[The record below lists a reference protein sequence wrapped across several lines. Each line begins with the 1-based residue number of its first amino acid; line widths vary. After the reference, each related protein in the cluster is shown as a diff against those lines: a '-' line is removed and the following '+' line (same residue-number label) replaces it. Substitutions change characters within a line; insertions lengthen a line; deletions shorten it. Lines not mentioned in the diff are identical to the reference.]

1 MILSRTGII
10 QFLYYSWMTCYR
22 KISSQTKILA
32 GTVWMKFIAALV
44 MSEGKMPENL
54 PFASKVH
61 LEFCFPDASEEEV
74 LKRIQDSPSP
84 RLLSSH
90 AHLRFI
96 EKQVMKDKVR
106 VIVVMRNPKDT
117 LVSLYHF
124 YQIGKALGFYKGT
137 WDEFF
142 QLFKEKR
149 LWGGDMFDFNTA
161 WWKVRDQDNIFITT
175 YEEMKKDHEGV
186 VRKVAKFL
194 GKELSDEVVQK
205 IVELTGFE
213 QMKSNPLVN
222 GEGMAKSGLFDY
234 SKSQFMR
241 KGHVGDWKNY
251 FTEDQAKYIQ
261 ELCDQR
267 YSPIGLSFEDTM

>member
-1 MILSRTGII
+1 
-10 QFLYYSWMTCYR
+10 
-22 KISSQTKILA
+22 
-32 GTVWMKFIAALV
+32 MKHIAALV
-44 MSEGKMPENL
+44 MSEGKMPETIPIAAKL
-54 PFASKVH
+54 H
-61 LEFCFPDASEEEV
+61 LEFRLPGDSEEEV
-74 LKRIQDSPSP
+74 LKRIQNRPSP

-124 YQIGKALGFYKGT
+124 YQMNSALGSYNGT

-149 LWGGDMFDFNTA
+149 LWGGDIFDFNTA

-175 YEEMKKDHEGV
+175 YEEMKKDREGV

-222 GEGMAKSGLFDY
+222 GEDVAQAGIFDY

-241 KGHVGDWKNY
+241 KGQVGDWKNY

-267 YSPIGLSFEDTM
+267 YSPVGLTFEDTM

>member
-1 MILSRTGII
+1 
-10 QFLYYSWMTCYR
+10 
-22 KISSQTKILA
+22 
-32 GTVWMKFIAALV
+32 MKLIMNLV
-44 MSEGKMPENL
+44 MSEGKMPETI
-54 PFASKVH
+54 PVHSKIH
-61 LEFCFPDASEEEV
+61 LEFHMPGESEDEA
-74 LKRIQDSPSP
+74 LKRIQDNPSP
-84 RLLSSH
+84 RLFSSH

-96 EKQVMKDKVR
+96 EKQVMKDKVK

-124 YQIGKALGFYKGT
+124 YQMASPMGFYKGT

-149 LWGGDMFDFNTA
+149 LWGGDVFDFNTA

-222 GEGMAKSGLFDY
+222 GEDMAKAGVLDL
-234 SKSQFMR
+234 SKSKVMR
-241 KGHVGDWKNY
+241 KGQVGDWKNY
-251 FTEDQAKYIQ
+251 FTEDQTKYIQ

-267 YSPIGLSFEDTM
+267 YSPIGLHFEDSM